1 MSTHATRN
9 DLKSNV
15 RKASIE
21 ILNARLADA
30 IDLALITKQAHWN
43 IKGPNFIALH
53 EMLDGFR
60 QELDGHVDTIAE
72 RAAQLGG
79 SALGTS
85 QVVASATQLAPYP
98 TDIARTKDHL
108 GGSDRPLCRR
118 GEAGAQGDRGG
129 RRDRRRRHRRHL
141 HRLFPRA
148 RQIAV
153 VPGVAC
159 SGEGL
164 RQSCRHRNDKS
175 PALAGLCTEAGA
187 DLVSSSRRP
196 ATVASGLAI
205 RRSGNSGNIGLHQW
219 LVNECMPVAYR
230 MQRRASLNTELG
242 TRGAW

>member
-43 IKGPNFIALH
+43 IKGPSFIAIH

-72 RAAQLGG
+72 RAVQLGG

-85 QVVASATQLAPYP
+85 QVVASATPLAPYP

-108 GGSDRPLCRR
+108 AALIDRYAAVAKLARKAI
-118 GEAGAQGDRGG
+118 EDADETGDA
-129 RRDRRRRHRRHL
+129 DTADI
-141 HRLFPRA
+141 FTAYSRA
-148 RQIAV
+148 
-153 VPGVAC
+153 
-159 SGEGL
+159 L
-164 RQSCRHRNDKS
+164 DKS
-175 PALAGLCTEAGA
+175 LWFLESHVQEK
-187 DLVSSSRRP
+187 D
-196 ATVASGLAI
+196 
-205 RRSGNSGNIGLHQW
+205 
-219 LVNECMPVAYR
+219 
-230 MQRRASLNTELG
+230 
-242 TRGAW
+242 

>member
-108 GGSDRPLCRR
+108 AALIDRYAAAGKLARKAIE
-118 GEAGAQGDRGG
+118 EADETGDA
-129 RRDRRRRHRRHL
+129 DTADI
-141 HRLFPRA
+141 FTAYSRA
-148 RQIAV
+148 
-153 VPGVAC
+153 
-159 SGEGL
+159 L
-164 RQSCRHRNDKS
+164 DKS
-175 PALAGLCTEAGA
+175 LWFLESHVQEK
-187 DLVSSSRRP
+187 D
-196 ATVASGLAI
+196 
-205 RRSGNSGNIGLHQW
+205 
-219 LVNECMPVAYR
+219 
-230 MQRRASLNTELG
+230 
-242 TRGAW
+242 